1 MRIVLS
7 GLLLLLAVSG
17 AVAGDPAAGGDP
29 ANFTGR
35 ISDKSY
41 VCMMKD
47 SMQPKAGLA
56 HDYEGKR
63 YWLCCDMCVQAFNDN
78 PDQVAHAQDPVN
90 GATVDKATAPA
101 YAVKGRA
108 FYFSSEETLNT
119 FAKDPKR
126 YIPGNS

>member
-1 MRIVLS
+1 MRILTSALAVA
-7 GLLLLLAVSG
+7 LLLS
-17 AVAGDPAAGGDP
+17 VASAGEQASQEPAT
-29 ANFTGR
+29 FTGR
-35 ISDKSY
+35 ITDKSH

-63 YWLCCDMCVQAFNDN
+63 YWLCCEMCVQAFNEN
-78 PDQVAHAQDPVN
+78 PDGVAHAKDPVN

-108 FYFSSEETLNT
+108 FYFSSEDTLKKFT
-119 FAKDPKR
+119 QDPKR
-126 YIPGNS
+126 YIPGSS

>member
-1 MRIVLS
+1 MRILTSTLVMT
-7 GLLLLLAVSG
+7 LLFSG
-17 AVAGDPAAGGDP
+17 AWAGEQVPADPAS
-29 ANFTGR
+29 FTGR
-35 ISDKSY
+35 IADKSH

-63 YWLCCDMCVQAFNDN
+63 YWLCCEMCVQAFNEN
-78 PDQVAHAQDPVN
+78 PEGIANAKDPVN

-108 FYFSSEETLNT
+108 FYFSSEDTLKK
-119 FAKDPKR
+119 FAQDPKR
-126 YIPGNS
+126 YVPGS